1 MNISGETWYDPS
13 KQTKVVVTDLLE
25 RGDTD
30 LKDKEDEDNNISVD
44 ENVTEEGGDE
54 HDLTDVE
61 ENCRLFLS
69 RGAANTRRSS
79 ALLRSVVLG
88 VTKYKG

>member
-1 MNISGETWYDPS
+1 M
-13 KQTKVVVTDLLE
+13 

-88 VTKYKG
+88 VTSPSSPLLPG

>member
-1 MNISGETWYDPS
+1 M
-13 KQTKVVVTDLLE
+13 

-79 ALLRSVVLG
+79 ALLRSVVLVVTSPSSLLLSVSSQPVPDGG
-88 VTKYKG
+88 VSSNLS